1 MASPTDDSDA
11 AAALAYLRS
20 PRAVRERCRM
30 VLAAGEAG
38 ALRHFVVRME
48 RLDHAADRVLDEIRL
63 GYPDLVIP
71 YHSRRRHLVV
81 NGVHRWAAHAAPLS
95 VDTLEGGPLRAASP
109 DVAGHPFDL
118 AVASVLLI
126 KCAGR
131 PWTARD
137 TIGKG
142 ASRERVGTI

>member
-71 YHSRRRHLVV
+71 YHSRWRHFVV
-81 NGVHRWAAHAAPLS
+81 DGVDRWAARRSSAAA
-95 VDTLEGGPLRAASP
+95 DRAVQARRASP
-109 DVAGHPFDL
+109 RSRSISCPKGKRACTPPDIL
-118 AVASVLLI
+118 QI
-126 KCAGR
+126 GR
-131 PWTARD
+131 AH
-137 TIGKG
+137 
-142 ASRERVGTI
+142 V